1 MAIAHDFNTRFP
13 TTDGTSGTNSVD
25 TTTGDRT
32 FTHNP
37 TGVPKGAVVT
47 VIANVTNSV
56 VTGVLYAGISMS
68 LITEAQDAT
77 EAGSVWIYA
86 LAQVTVPTDDPATIT
101 LQGCT
106 ADEKWATC
114 STVTA
119 ATTQTQVVGFNFK
132 DTTTAAN
139 PTLTVVTSA
148 TSLLYGGLA
157 GGAASPASYVPTAN
171 YTRQF
176 SNDPGTRSATSMRRT
191 SPVAA
196 GSIVYD
202 FTFATSDDYCIAAVA
217 LAEYTPPPFI
227 ELHQSNKTPLYT
239 TQRASV
245 W

>member
-1 MAIAHDFNTRFP
+1 VCVI
-13 TTDGTSGTNSVD
+13 SVA
-25 TTTGDRT
+25 TAA
-32 FTHNP
+32 P
-37 TGVPKGAVVT
+37 
-47 VIANVTNSV
+47 
-56 VTGVLYAGISMS
+56 VTGVLYGALSLG
-68 LITEAQDAT
+68 LITEAQDTT
-77 EAGSVWIYA
+77 ETGSVWIYA
-86 LAQVTVPTDDPATIT
+86 SDKQTVPTDDPAIVT

-106 ADEKWATC
+106 TDAKWATC

-119 ATTQTQVVGFNFK
+119 ATAQTAVVGFNFK

-157 GGAASPASYVPTAN
+157 GGAASPGSYVPTAN

-176 SNDPGTRSATSMRRT
+176 SNDPGAKSATSMRRT

-196 GSIVYD
+196 GNIVYD

-217 LAEYTPPPFI
+217 LGEYTPPPFI
-227 ELHQSNKTPLYT
+227 ELHQSNKTRPYAPM
-239 TQRASV
+239 RAAN